1 MWSDLSAHTEQ
12 RDYPD
17 IENRHFSLVGYMPQ
31 VVPESGIL
39 GVMKEQGISKKNCVQ
54 VSSFNTYSGGLI

>member
-1 MWSDLSAHTEQ
+1 MCSDLSAHTEQ

-17 IENRHFSLVGYMPQ
+17 IEIRHFPLVGYMLQ

-39 GVMKEQGISKKNCVQ
+39 GVMLSIIISCPLTTVP
-54 VSSFNTYSGGLI
+54 